1 MRFQLI
7 TPIICLLGLASCGTT
22 DNLRF
27 PALNKFLV
35 NSQDTELTREIET
48 EVTKEI
54 DVSPRAQM
62 RTLSIG
68 PKTLQSLVTNSP
80 KVLEAES
87 QVFAAE
93 QRVYNAIAGF
103 DVFIDGSV
111 QGGSKSLVDSE
122 NGVFGTLSASK
133 LIRDNGRTDAEIK
146 SKQIEYDLAYER
158 YLQVIASEVT
168 SGLSELVNFERQADY
183 MNLAY
188 LKSSVA
194 QPLLEN
200 LKRLSDA
207 GQIDT
212 VQVLSAEQK
221 LSNLN
226 IDFERAKSATEI
238 AASKVKQI
246 FGYTPQ
252 ELTFDIADIEEK
264 TKILIG
270 FEASESAAVELSKLE
285 ERLAVSRLDI
295 HTRTKW
301 GSLTARSQLD
311 VPVGG
316 GSAEPDASIGLVFT
330 RVLRDSGRYEN
341 TKKEL
346 EFAVE
351 SSKSATLAAER
362 IAEINLKEFQNIQ
375 AQLENQLSTLEEQVL
390 NTNER
395 KTKIENQLAIGSV
408 SFTELLNIE
417 QELYTLEKSIVDLQ
431 AEQLRS
437 IISLM
442 GLFGNQLEILG
453 VSAPMPKTTF

>member
-1 MRFQLI
+1 MQFHAI
-7 TPIICLLGLASCGTT
+7 IPIICLLAVTSCGTT
-22 DNLRF
+22 DNLKF
-27 PALNKFLV
+27 SALNKFLV
-35 NSQDTELTREIET
+35 NSQKTD
-48 EVTKEI
+48 VTKEI
-54 DVSPRAQM
+54 DIPPSAEIRI
-62 RTLSIG
+62 LSIG
-68 PKTLQSLVTNSP
+68 PKTLQSIVTSSP
-80 KVLEAES
+80 KVLEAEL
-87 QVFAAE
+87 QAYAAE
-93 QRVYNAIAGF
+93 QRVYNAIANL
-103 DVFIDGSV
+103 DIFIDGTV
-111 QGGSKSLVDSE
+111 QGGSKSIADKE

-133 LIRDNGRTDAEIK
+133 LIKDNGRTDAEIK
-146 SKQIEYDLAYER
+146 SKQIEYELAYER

-168 SGLSELVNFERQADY
+168 TGYSELVNFQRQADY

-188 LKSSVA
+188 LKSIVA
-194 QPLLEN
+194 QPLLDN

-221 LSNLN
+221 LSNLI
-226 IDFERAKSATEI
+226 IDFERAKSETEI
-238 AASKVKQI
+238 ASLKVKQI

-252 ELTFDIADIEEK
+252 ELTFDIADIKEK
-264 TKILIG
+264 KKELMG
-270 FEASESAAVELSKLE
+270 FEASESAPVELSKLE
-285 ERLAVSRLDI
+285 ERLAVSRLDT

-311 VPVGG
+311 IPVGG

-346 EFAVE
+346 EFVVE
-351 SSKSATLAAER
+351 SSKSAILAAER
-362 IAEINLKEFQNIQ
+362 IAEINLKEFKNVQS
-375 AQLENQLSTLEEQVL
+375 QLETQLSTLEEQVL

-408 SFTELLNIE
+408 SFTELLNVE
-417 QELYTLEKSIVDLQ
+417 QELYALEKSIVDLQ
-431 AEQLRS
+431 AEKLSS

-442 GLFGNQLEILG
+442 SLFGNQLKILG